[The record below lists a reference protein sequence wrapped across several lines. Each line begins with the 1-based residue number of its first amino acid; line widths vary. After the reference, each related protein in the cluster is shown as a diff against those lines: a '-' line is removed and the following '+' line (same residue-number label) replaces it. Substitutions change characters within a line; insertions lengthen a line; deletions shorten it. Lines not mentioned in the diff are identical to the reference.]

1 MTTQPFRR
9 TLAAFTQEIAGR
21 AGTLHTEPTPAQRIT
36 ALELL
41 VQQLVFVLD
50 ARNGAFST
58 DELDAWLATCTNRM
72 YATGSVPAGD
82 VAALE
87 RLHGLVT
94 A

>member
-1 MTTQPFRR
+1 MATITQD
-9 TLAAFTQEIAGR
+9 IAGR
-21 AGTLHTEPTPAQRIT
+21 ADTLNTEPTPEQRIT

-41 VQQLVFVLD
+41 LQQLVFVLD
-50 ARNGAFST
+50 ARNGTFSS

-72 YATGSVPAGD
+72 YATGSMPAGD